1 MISVYL
7 LRKVEVNSSLTSVVR
22 TEMRSAEIGTGEIA
36 TNGYHYSCNI
46 IKQYLISQNSN
57 TQMQFKT

>member
-22 TEMRSAEIGTGEIA
+22 TEMRSAEIGTGDIA

-46 IKQYLISQNSN
+46 IKQYLISQN
-57 TQMQFKT
+57 